1 MENQVLSQDEIDALL
16 GDSDQALDMLSEG
29 EVHSYD
35 FNAQDKVIRS
45 RMPSL
50 EMICERLVRSLR
62 ISFFNI
68 YRKTPE
74 VSFAGIELLK
84 YIDYVHTLYVPTS
97 LSLVK
102 LKPLRGT
109 SLITLDSKLVFVLV
123 ENYFGGTGRFH
134 TKIEGRDFTNTEL
147 KLIQKITKAIF
158 SDLKSAWKPV
168 MEVEF
173 DQQGHEVNPSMAN
186 IVAPSEIVIICKF
199 DVEMNN
205 QGGQI
210 HLTMPY
216 SMIEPIKELLT
227 SHVQAEQDEQDE
239 RWVKSL
245 RKEVFQ
251 SLIEVSL
258 QLAKKEIT
266 LKELSELK
274 KGDVIELDISDKL
287 TLSAAGV
294 PLFMCKFGN
303 HDGKYAVKIINNCQD
318 NGEYV

>member
-1 MENQVLSQDEIDALL
+1 MDNQVLSQDEIDALL
-16 GDSDQALDMLSEG
+16 GDSDQDFGAFSDG
-29 EVHSYD
+29 EIHAYD
-35 FNAQDKVIRS
+35 FNVQDKVIRS

-84 YIDYVHTLYVPTS
+84 YIDYVHTMYVPTS
-97 LSLVK
+97 LNLVK
-102 LKPLRGT
+102 IKPLRGT

-123 ENYFGGTGRFH
+123 ENYFGGSGRFY

-147 KLIQKITKAIF
+147 KLIQKVTDSIF
-158 SDLKSAWKPV
+158 SDLKNAWKPV

-173 DQQGHEVNPSMAN
+173 DRQGHEMNPSMAN

-227 SHVQAEQDEQDE
+227 SHIQVDQDKQDE

-245 RKEVFQ
+245 KKEVFK
-251 SLIEVSL
+251 SLIEVNL
-258 QLAKKEIT
+258 QFAQKEIT
-266 LKELSELK
+266 LKDLSELK
-274 KGDVIELDISDKL
+274 KGDVIELDVPNTL

-294 PLFMCKFGN
+294 PLFLCKFGN
-303 HDGKYAVKIINNCQD
+303 HDGKYSVKIINNCQD
-318 NGEYV
+318 DGDYI